1 MKLENQSYINDTVR
15 IGNVE
20 IRGRLTLAPMAGV
33 SDFAFRKICREQ
45 GAALAVTEMISAK
58 ALVFGDKKTE
68 QLLYIPEDEGPVS
81 AQIFGHEPET
91 MAQAAEIALDISG
104 ADIIDVNFGCP
115 VGKIVHAGD
124 GSAIMKTPELA
135 GEIISAITARV
146 KVPVTAKFRKGF
158 DGGSVNAVEFA
169 KICEAA
175 GASALAVHGRTRAQL
190 YSGRADWDIIREVK
204 KAVKIPVFANG
215 DVFSYSDA
223 EHILE
228 YTGADF
234 AMVGRG
240 SFGNPWV
247 FNEETGKGLKPEPD
261 VKEKLETALRQTEM
275 LAENRGEYYACL
287 ESRHFAS
294 WYLHGVAHSSYYR
307 QQLVKTE
314 SLEQMKK
321 TINSAIKDLA

>member
-1 MKLENQSYINDTVR
+1 MENLSAENNIIK

-20 IRGRLTLAPMAGV
+20 VRGRLALAPMAGV

-45 GAALAVTEMISAK
+45 GAAYAVTEMISAK

-68 QLLYIPEDEGPVS
+68 QLMYVPEDEGPV
-81 AQIFGHEPET
+81 AVQIFGHEPDV
-91 MAQAAEIALDISG
+91 MAQAAQIALELSG

-115 VGKIVHAGD
+115 VGKIVHSGD

-169 KICEAA
+169 EICESA
-175 GASALAVHGRTRAQL
+175 GAAALAVHGRTRAQL
-190 YSGRADWDIIREVK
+190 YSGRADWDIIKEVK
-204 KAVKIPVFANG
+204 KAVKVPVFANG

-234 AMVGRG
+234 AMIGRG
-240 SFGNPWV
+240 SFGNPWI
-247 FNEETGKGLKPEPD
+247 FNEEIGKGAKAEPS
-261 VKEKLETALRQTEM
+261 VREKLETALRQAEM

-287 ESRHFAS
+287 ESRHFAP
-294 WYLHGVAHSSYYR
+294 WYLHGVPHSSYCR

-314 SLEQMKK
+314 TLEQMEK
-321 TINSAIKDLA
+321 TVDSAIKDLA